1 MRYVIILLLLIC
13 TVLTLFDEMDLQT
26 SVNHVLDAFAAID
39 PLIVKSKIKLH
50 LLVHAS
56 EDSQRFGPLVGRITE
71 VFEKANAIFRTC
83 SVLSNRQAPSI
94 DIALQL
100 AEQHSLQ
107 HLATGGL
114 ILSKDGDVFKPSQR
128 LTQFF
133 DQHKIIRAN
142 LGWTEHSFIEPGMIH
157 PPQ

>member
-1 MRYVIILLLLIC
+1 
-13 TVLTLFDEMDLQT
+13 MDLQM

-39 PLIVKSKIKLH
+39 PLIIKSKIKLH
-50 LLVHAS
+50 LLVHAPD
-56 EDSQRFGPLVGRITE
+56 DSRRFGPLVGRITE

-107 HLATGGL
+107 HLTTGGL
-114 ILSKDGDVFKPSQR
+114 VLSQEGNVFEPSHR
-128 LTQFF
+128 LAQFF
-133 DQHKIIRAN
+133 HQNKIVQAN
-142 LGWTEHSFIEPGMIH
+142 LGWSNHGSEQPGMIYPLLPTH
-157 PPQ
+157 LIIFRVCCCSWPEEMP